1 MSKYTGLL
9 TSMTFAGDDI
19 SNDITSF
26 TIGSPTNMIDVSGLD
41 VEGFERLAGRKDTN
55 IALSGVVSSDTDG
68 FHANFSP
75 ASSAQVNGTL
85 VITFAAGP
93 VYTVS
98 VIANG
103 YEVAVDNSLG
113 LTGRVTLTMFDG
125 TPGVWS

>member
-1 MSKYTGLL
+1 MAKYTGLL
-9 TSMTFAGDDI
+9 TSMTFESDDI
-19 SNDITSF
+19 SNDLTSF
-26 TIGSPTNMIDVSGLD
+26 SIGAPTNMIDVSGLD

-55 IALSGVVSSDTDG
+55 IQLSGVVSDDADG

-75 ASSAQVNGTL
+75 ASSSQVTGTL

-93 VYTVS
+93 VYTVE

-103 YEVAVDNSLG
+103 YDVAVANDLA
-113 LTGRVTLTMFDG
+113 LTGSVTLTMFDG